1 MKRILVILTLM
12 LSLAVSAF
20 ADKQVIAVWDIA
32 NGCGSRLGAKVAQDF
47 KAELTTALV
56 NSGAYTVVERGQL
69 KSVMREFA
77 FQQSGMVDPATAV
90 QIGKMS
96 GAGLT
101 FVGNVVTATVG
112 HQDNFVYKSIK
123 AKVKLNYKII
133 DNKTGVIKISDM
145 VEGNTSALISHRPN
159 PELLMYNAVQ
169 EAVGKVTEALT
180 GINPL
185 GGSIMKVSGK
195 KVYIN
200 IGGEQGVKVGD
211 TYVIYREG
219 EALVDPTTGDI
230 LGVEE
235 EEIGSVKVTEVMPK
249 YSVATLK
256 KDKEKVTAK
265 MKVRRAQK
273 K

>member
-69 KSVMREFA
+69 KSVLKEFA

-133 DNKTGVIKISDM
+133 DNKTGVIKASKM
-145 VEGNTSALISHRPN
+145 VEGNTSVMASQRPN
-159 PELLMYNAVQ
+159 PDLLLFNAVQ
-169 EAVGKVTEALT
+169 EVVEQVTEVLT
-180 GINPL
+180 DINPL
-185 GGSIMKVSGK
+185 SGLVMKVSGK

-200 IGGEQGVKVGD
+200 VGANQGVNVGD
-211 TYVIYREG
+211 IYVIYREG

-235 EEIGSVKVTEVMPK
+235 DEIGSMKVTEVMPK
-249 YSVATLK
+249 YCVATLK
-256 KDKEKVTAK
+256 KAKEKVTPK
-265 MKVRRAQK
+265 MKVRRARNK
-273 K
+273 